1 MEAAMD
7 GAVGFDLS
15 VMDRIRA
22 IIAEQAMLDLADV
35 TPEARLSDLGLDS
48 LGLVESLFAIE
59 EAFDISVPFNANDAG
74 ANDAGANEA
83 GAPEPGQGRFDVST
97 VAAIIAGVERLLA
110 AR

>member
-74 ANDAGANEA
+74 AN
-83 GAPEPGQGRFDVST
+83 EPGQSRFDVST

>member
-7 GAVGFDLS
+7 GAVGFDIS
-15 VMDRIRA
+15 VADRIRA
-22 IIAEQAMLDLADV
+22 IIAEQAMLDIADV

-59 EAFDISVPFNANDAG
+59 EAFDISVPFNANEPG
-74 ANDAGANEA
+74 ENEA
-83 GAPEPGQGRFDVST
+83 GKSRFDVST
-97 VAAIIAGVERLLA
+97 VAAIIAGVKGLIA